1 LLYNTYNCQ
10 LFSVDPHRYFDVVF
24 LVKVHAQNFE
34 MQFGSLH
41 FLHQYFLQCFESLD
55 QCRVFQLS
63 AATMTLSACVDV
75 GLGHEGTISVGQM
88 VSAMWI
94 PNETLYNYIR

>member
-1 LLYNTYNCQ
+1 MA
-10 LFSVDPHRYFDVVF
+10 F
-24 LVKVHAQNFE
+24 LAKVHAQNFE

-41 FLHQYFLQCFESLD
+41 FLHQHFLQCFESLD

-63 AATMTLSACVDV
+63 AAMMTLSACADV
-75 GLGHEGTISVGQM
+75 GLGHEGTISVEQM

-94 PNETLYNYIR
+94 PNKTL